1 MKRRVFLAIIT
12 VIAVIM
18 PSSLRGGDTIIDCRH
33 VFKDGE
39 FLPNYFYM
47 LFPKTGKYIEQACPR
62 GTYFNCE
69 ICLCTTIENA
79 CGCVLDYFGIPHD

>member
-1 MKRRVFLAIIT
+1 
-12 VIAVIM
+12 M

-47 LFPKTGKYIEQACPR
+47 LFPETGKYIEQACPR
-62 GTYFNCE
+62 GPILTVKFVYAPQ
-69 ICLCTTIENA
+69 LKML
-79 CGCVLDYFGIPHD
+79 VDVY